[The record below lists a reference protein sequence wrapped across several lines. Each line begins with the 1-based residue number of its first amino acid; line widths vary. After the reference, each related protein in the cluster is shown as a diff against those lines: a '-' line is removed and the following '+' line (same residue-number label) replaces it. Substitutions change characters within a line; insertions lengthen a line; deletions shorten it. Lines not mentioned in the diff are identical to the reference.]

1 MSNSQSN
8 AFLVTLSQV
17 RDGEEIKRVVD
28 EPYYNRMYQ
37 EYKHT
42 EEIVK
47 INRSDDLIV
56 TCDYST
62 KNTWVRGGLTQE
74 DEMCY
79 MFLLYYPRIK
89 ELSFCT
95 DMAMFEGAM
104 ENLGIGE
111 DDFVSTYGRIGHP
124 DELQIDGQ
132 NAQPWLNENMMSMS
146 PAKVKEYEKYLQDA
160 EKNPF
165 CTGSWGNVFSIADHR
180 ANESNEG
187 GYEPRAEPEGN
198 EYDDLEPFPEP
209 EPEGGEHG
217 GHMIE
222 LMFDAIGFELL
233 PRPENTCLVNFE
245 TTTAAQTQD
254 STDEDKVPKEDP
266 GSTEKPA
273 TTTSSAIKTA
283 IPLLILSLLIAMYF
297 L

>member
-1 MSNSQSN
+1 M
-8 AFLVTLSQV
+8 TLSQV

-180 ANESNEG
+180 ANESSEDG
-187 GYEPRAEPEGN
+187 SEPRAEPEGN
-198 EYDDLEPFPEP
+198 ETDDYDQEPEPEP

-217 GHMIE
+217 GHMID

-233 PRPENTCLVNFE
+233 PRPENTCFVNSE

-254 STDEDKVPKEDP
+254 PSDENKVPKEDP
-266 GSTEKPA
+266 GTTKEPA
-273 TTTSSAIKTA
+273 TTTSSSKKTT
-283 IPLLILSLLIAMYF
+283 IPLIMISSLISMYF